1 MQYILTEEEY
11 KNLVSKEKY
20 DDALDKIE
28 RLNKKVLESLR
39 DAERWITEST
49 SMMFEPIERDKKGN
63 VTKYKARFYVE
74 RTVKVKI

>member
-39 DAERWITEST
+39 DGKEDIVIFVQYLILAQELVRISKNTLN
-49 SMMFEPIERDKKGN
+49 KGIW
-63 VTKYKARFYVE
+63 E
-74 RTVKVKI
+74 E

>member
-11 KNLVSKEKY
+11 KNLVLKEKY

-39 DAERWITEST
+39 DGKC
-49 SMMFEPIERDKKGN
+49 MKKHGGYCDFCPISNFGTGTCTDFKEYSK
-63 VTKYKARFYVE
+63 
-74 RTVKVKI
+74 